1 MNGATKRDR
10 ADDAQAKPKG
20 SSGAQAEPPAS
31 GVPSHDLTSADEKAV
46 PALARATVETYV
58 REGRAP
64 DLASVPPSALLRE
77 PAACFVTIKTW
88 DGDLRGCIG
97 TIEPAKPTLAEEIL
111 ANAVSS
117 ATRDPRFYPVRED
130 ELADL
135 RYSVDVLMP
144 PEPARFEDLDPAVFG
159 VIVEDERG
167 AHRGLLLPAI
177 EGIET
182 AAQQVEIAARKAGIR
197 PGTPLRFYRFR
208 VRRFREPASPG
219 QTQEQ
224 GANT

>member
-1 MNGATKRDR
+1 MNEATKRDR
-10 ADDAQAKPKG
+10 AAVRPRDDDKHAPPQAG
-20 SSGAQAEPPAS
+20 SGATAGP
-31 GVPSHDLTSADEKAV
+31 SADEKAV
-46 PALARATVETYV
+46 PALARASVETYV

-64 DLASVPPSALLRE
+64 DLAPVPPSDLLRE

-97 TIEPAKPTLAEEIL
+97 TIEPAKPTLAEEIV

-117 ATRDPRFYPVRED
+117 ATRDPRFYPVTED
-130 ELADL
+130 ELPNL

-167 AHRGLLLPAI
+167 ARRGLLLPAI

-182 AAQQVEIAARKAGIR
+182 ATQQVEIAARKAGIR
-197 PGTPLRFYRFR
+197 PGMPLRFYRFR
-208 VRRFREPASPG
+208 VRRFREPAPLG
-219 QTQEQ
+219 QTNEQ
-224 GANT
+224 GANS